1 MPLLISDSYRSDD
14 VLTESTNVTDPSSAA
29 NNGGNDKDVEVGR
42 DEGGR
47 GGDSASESN
56 GKSPARGTRS
66 GVGEEVCEGDI
77 AVSNKHVRID
87 VSR

>member
-1 MPLLISDSYRSDD
+1 MLISDSYRSDD
-14 VLTESTNVTDPSSAA
+14 VLTESTNIT

-87 VSR
+87 DSR